1 MIPFYQRISR
11 TNFKI
16 CFSRSCSPSWVTK
29 QTYFLEIL
37 LVCRHTL
44 VAQNGGA
51 SVRLHHNLTTPV
63 FFIHHFLLVFAT
75 QLIETNFF
83 HFGTCFIIITEFCI
97 WKPSLFNN
105 LVVAAWN
112 QTIYSQRLHMKSS
125 SVYCFN
131 FYIYIY
137 IYIYSYYS
145 LNKSK
150 VKLEKTFTPR

>member
-37 LVCRHTL
+37 LACRHTL
-44 VAQNGGA
+44 VAQNSRA
-51 SVRLHHNLTTPV
+51 NVKLHHNLTTPV
-63 FFIHHFLLVFAT
+63 FFIHHFLLTFAT
-75 QLIETNFF
+75 QLIETKFSFWNMFYHYHSF
-83 HFGTCFIIITEFCI
+83 RRCKYEFCI
-97 WKPSLFNN
+97 WKTSLFNN

-112 QTIYSQRLHMKSS
+112 HTIYSQRLHMKIS

-131 FYIYIY
+131 LYIYIV
-137 IYIYSYYS
+137 ILHLI
-145 LNKSK
+145 NQK
-150 VKLEKTFTPR
+150 